1 VLLSCL
7 LRLLPQ
13 KDIVRRFELE
23 KFAAKGTAPL
33 ATSPPSPERKKNKQ
47 KA

>member
-1 VLLSCL
+1 LLL
-7 LRLLPQ
+7 LLQQ

-23 KFAAKGTAPL
+23 KFAARGTQPL
-33 ATSPPSPERKKNKQ
+33 AASPPSPERPKKSKQ